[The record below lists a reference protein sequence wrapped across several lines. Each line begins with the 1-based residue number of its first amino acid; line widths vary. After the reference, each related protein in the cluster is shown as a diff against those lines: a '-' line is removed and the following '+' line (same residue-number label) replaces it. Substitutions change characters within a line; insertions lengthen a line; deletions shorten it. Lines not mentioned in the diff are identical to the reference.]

1 MMPWEISM
9 KPVSSLLA
17 KTVLFAAVGIGLA
30 ACVATEPVGYYP
42 AQTYYHPAPGYY
54 YQPYYAPRPA
64 YQSFYF
70 SYSDR
75 DDDRRGGRGRGH
87 GHGHRG
93 HGHR

>member
-17 KTVLFAAVGIGLA
+17 KTVLLATAGFGLA
-30 ACVATEPVGYYP
+30 ACVAAEPVGYYP
-42 AQTYYHPAPGYY
+42 AQTYYHSAPGYY

-75 DDDRRGGRGRGH
+75 DNDRGRRGGRGH

>member
-1 MMPWEISM
+1 M

-17 KTVLFAAVGIGLA
+17 KTVLLAAAAVGLS
-30 ACVATEPVGYYP
+30 ACVAAEPVGYYP
-42 AQTYYHPAPGYY
+42 AQTYYHSAPGYY
-54 YQPYYAPRPA
+54 YQPYYAPRSA

-93 HGHR
+93 RH

>member
-1 MMPWEISM
+1 M
-9 KPVSSLLA
+9 KPVSSFLA
-17 KTVLFAAVGIGLA
+17 KTVLLATAGFGLA

-42 AQTYYHPAPGYY
+42 APSYYHSAPGYY

-75 DDDRRGGRGRGH
+75 DDDRRRGRGH
-87 GHGHRG
+87 GHGHG
-93 HGHR
+93 HGHRGRH